1 MVFTML
7 PFWSALIANV
17 IAQTIKPIITYLQTN
32 EFNAKQA
39 FASGG
44 FPSSH
49 TSTVSALSLAVG
61 INEGFNSTMFS
72 ISLAFALIVMYD
84 AVNVRYYA
92 GKNIELTKKL
102 IQDLAEKN
110 IFDSENPIYDQKLK
124 IVLGHKK
131 IEAVGGLVLGCLV
144 TLILYLM
151 TGGY

>member
-1 MVFTML
+1 
-7 PFWSALIANV
+7 
-17 IAQTIKPIITYLQTN
+17 
-32 EFNAKQA
+32 
-39 FASGG
+39 
-44 FPSSH
+44 
-49 TSTVSALSLAVG
+49 
-61 INEGFNSTMFS
+61 MFS

>member
-110 IFDSENPIYDQKLK
+110 IFDFENPIYDQKLK

>member
-17 IAQTIKPIITYLQTN
+17 IAQSIKPIITYLQTN

-49 TSTVSALSLAVG
+49 TSTVFALALAVG
-61 INEGFNSTMFS
+61 INEGFDSTMFS
-72 ISLAFALIVMYD
+72 IALAFALIVMYD

-102 IQDLAEKN
+102 IQDLSEKN
-110 IFDSENPIYDQKLK
+110 IFDSENPIYDEKLK
-124 IVLGHKK
+124 DVLGHKK

-144 TLILYLM
+144 TLVLYFM
-151 TGGY
+151 TGG